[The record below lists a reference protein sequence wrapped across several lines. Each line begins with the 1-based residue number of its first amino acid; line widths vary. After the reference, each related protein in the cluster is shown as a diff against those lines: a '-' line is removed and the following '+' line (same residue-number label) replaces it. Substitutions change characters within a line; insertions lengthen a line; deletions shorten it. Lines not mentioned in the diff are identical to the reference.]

1 MNQKQIKDMLT
12 IVNNRKFNDQLEQA
26 IEEASEFILA
36 AQKYKRYPDSK
47 KAEQNLIEE
56 TADILIMMEQMRAY
70 LNVIKVDGMIDYKL
84 ERQLARMCG
93 LQPNN
98 CIYNKSSHCGYPIDD
113 CKNCPINPE
122 SDDSFFSKSKASI
135 GKGGF

>member
-47 KAEQNLIEE
+47 KAEQNLIGE
-56 TADILIMMEQMRAY
+56 TADLLIMMEQMRAY
-70 LNVIKVDGMIDYKL
+70 LNVIKVDDMINYKL
-84 ERQLARMCG
+84 ERQLARMQKI
-93 LQPNN
+93 QPEF
-98 CIYNKSSHCGYPIDD
+98 CIYNEKICCRYPIGD
-113 CKNCPINPE
+113 CENCPVRSERIGQ
-122 SDDSFFSKSKASI
+122 FFGAAK
-135 GKGGF
+135 